1 MLKIKES
8 TLKELENSAQ
18 IFNSLSDIPG
28 DINDVEVLFKI
39 SSDVGGVSTWHPLL
53 ILIECI

>member
-28 DINDVEVLFKI
+28 DINDVDILFKI
-39 SSDVGGVSTWHPLL
+39 SSEVGGVSTWHSQ
-53 ILIECI
+53 LIESI